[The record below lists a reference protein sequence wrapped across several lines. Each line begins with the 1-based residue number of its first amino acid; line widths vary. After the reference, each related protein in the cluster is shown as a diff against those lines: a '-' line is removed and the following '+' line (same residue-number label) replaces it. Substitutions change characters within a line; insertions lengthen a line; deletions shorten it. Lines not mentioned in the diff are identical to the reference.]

1 MKKQPGDYVT
11 VIRGKRR
18 YPCKVLSDHTDTY
31 PAITVEKNGEPWI
44 VGTQDILT
52 AEEIL
57 REQKE
62 KHDQEIASVQDIV
75 DAYIAGNHDMP
86 AIARFLHLKQVQI
99 LSRCRKAE
107 RLGLIKLNR
116 RYVKKPAHTCFPP
129 APVQNLQSPGLV
141 PGGGQVLPLHEGGE
155 PQAQNPV
162 GREPGLAPSG
172 GGESPG
178 TETGKNG
185 ETSTAA

>member
-57 REQKE
+57 QEKKE
-62 KHDQEIASVQDIV
+62 KLEKEIASVQDIV

-116 RYVKKPAHTCFPP
+116 RYVKPTKPSNQT
-129 APVQNLQSPGLV
+129 APVPDLPGTGLV
-141 PGGGQVLPLHEGGE
+141 PGGGEIHPLHEDTK
-155 PQAQNPV
+155 PTDQNPV
-162 GREPGLAPSG
+162 GREPGLAPSS
-172 GGESPG
+172 GGEPPFS
-178 TETGKNG
+178 TTQNG
-185 ETSTAA
+185 ETGTAT